1 MEQQPVLFRQKSLD
15 RISEPDQLTD
25 YLRVT
30 KPAVWLLLAAILVL
44 LVGLLVWSLTGNV
57 EITADGD
64 AVIVDGQAKIMLAD
78 NEAYQLDKGMRVM
91 IDDHAAMITSIEAN
105 EFGKPVGYAS
115 VNQSDGT
122 YSVSIVVR
130 TAHPFELLFG
140 A

>member
-130 TAHPFELLFG
+130 TAHPSELLFG

>member
-122 YSVSIVVR
+122 YSVNIVVR

-140 A
+140 V

>member
-140 A
+140 V

>member
-1 MEQQPVLFRQKSLD
+1 MNQQPVLFRQKSLD

>member
-130 TAHPFELLFG
+130 TARPFELLFG
-140 A
+140 V

>member
-91 IDDHAAMITSIEAN
+91 IDDHAEMITSIEAN

-130 TAHPFELLFG
+130 TARPFELLFG
-140 A
+140 V

>member
-1 MEQQPVLFRQKSLD
+1 MAFAS
-15 RISEPDQLTD
+15 
-25 YLRVT
+25 
-30 KPAVWLLLAAILVL
+30 AILVL

>member
-130 TAHPFELLFG
+130 TAHPFELLCG
-140 A
+140 V

>member
-64 AVIVDGQAKIMLAD
+64 AVFVDGQAKIMLAD

>member
-122 YSVSIVVR
+122 YSVNIVVR

>member
-78 NEAYQLDKGMRVM
+78 NEAYQLDKGMRV
-91 IDDHAAMITSIEAN
+91 ILSPSALNLNRSILSKLRSIE
-105 EFGKPVGYAS
+105 
-115 VNQSDGT
+115 
-122 YSVSIVVR
+122 VR
-130 TAHPFELLFG
+130 KNRLK
-140 A
+140 

>member
-91 IDDHAAMITSIEAN
+91 IDDHAEMITSIEAN

>member
-15 RISEPDQLTD
+15 RKSEPDQLTD

-122 YSVSIVVR
+122 YSVNIVVR

-140 A
+140 V

>member
-1 MEQQPVLFRQKSLD
+1 MDKQPSLFRKKSLD

-122 YSVSIVVR
+122 YSVNIVVR

-140 A
+140 V

>member
-78 NEAYQLDKGMRVM
+78 NEAYQLDKSMRVM